1 MSALEDEQITAWC
14 FVELDEDIAMV
25 SGRSARENNSSS
37 KVPDVSKD
45 LNALGPNGRDD
56 KGGEA
61 FLFRWSSVQDE
72 RQFRMIARRTIN
84 RDPCQFPRVPIW
96 KQIPYTS
103 CSSLYW

>member
-56 KGGEA
+56 KGGGKH
-61 FLFRWSSVQDE
+61 FYFDGHR
-72 RQFRMIARRTIN
+72 F
-84 RDPCQFPRVPIW
+84 
-96 KQIPYTS
+96 KTS
-103 CSSLYW
+103 GNSA